1 MKISAITQAR
11 AGSTRLPGK
20 ILKTIGHQTLLEI
33 HIERILKS
41 ETISQL
47 IVATTVQPD
56 DKQIFD
62 LVSDMGIRAFR
73 GSENDVLDRFYQAV
87 KEEGADYIVRL
98 TSDCPL
104 IDAKLIDKV
113 VRYTIEND
121 LDYCTNTLLTKY
133 PDGQD
138 VEVFKFSALE
148 AAWKHGKLKSEREH
162 VTPYIRNNSTFCGG
176 TLFKSSNFEEGFD
189 YGDLRMTVDEAQD
202 FTVIQNLINLLG
214 THRNW
219 QDYAVYMNT
228 HPEISNINACIIR
241 NEGYLKSIN
250 ND

>member
-1 MKISAITQAR
+1 MNIIAITQAR

-20 ILKTIGHQTLLEI
+20 ILKKIGQQTLLEI
-33 HIERILKS
+33 HIERIQKS

-56 DKQIFD
+56 DKLIFD
-62 LVSDMGIRAFR
+62 MVSDMGIKAYR

-87 KEEGADYIVRL
+87 KNEGADYIVRL

-104 IDAKLIDKV
+104 IDAKLIDTV
-113 VRYTIEND
+113 VRYTIDND
-121 LDYCTNTLLTKY
+121 FDYCTNTLLTKY

-138 VEVFKFSALE
+138 VEVFKFTALE
-148 AAWKHGKLKSEREH
+148 EAWQKGKLQSEREH
-162 VTPYIRNNSTFCGG
+162 VTPYIRNNSTYCGG
-176 TLFKSSNFEEGFD
+176 TLFKSGNFEEGFD
-189 YGDLRMTVDEAQD
+189 YGDLRMTVDEPQD
-202 FTVIQNLINLLG
+202 FIVIQNLINSLG
-214 THRNW
+214 TRRDW

-228 HPEISNINACIIR
+228 HPEISNINSSIIR
-241 NEGYLKSIN
+241 NEGLLKSIQ

>member
-1 MKISAITQAR
+1 MKIIAITQAR

-20 ILKTIGHQTLLEI
+20 ILKKIGQQTLLEI
-33 HIERILKS
+33 HIERILRS

-56 DKQIFD
+56 DKLISD
-62 LVSDMGIRAFR
+62 MVSDIGIKVFR

-87 KEEGADYIVRL
+87 KDENADYIVRL

-113 VRYTIEND
+113 VRFAIEKD
-121 LDYCTNTLLTKY
+121 LDYCTNTLLPKY

-138 VEVFKFSALE
+138 IEVFKFVALE
-148 AAWKHGKLKSEREH
+148 AAWHKGRLKSEREH

-176 TLFKSSNFEEGFD
+176 TLFKSFNFEEGFD
-189 YGDLRMTVDEAQD
+189 YGDLRMTVDEPQD
-202 FTVIQNLINLLG
+202 FIVIQSLINVLG
-214 THRNW
+214 TQQDWR
-219 QDYAVYMNT
+219 DYAMYMKN
-228 HPEISNINACIIR
+228 HPEISNINARIIR
-241 NEGYLKSIN
+241 NEGLLISIQ

>member
-1 MKISAITQAR
+1 MKIIAITQAR

-20 ILKTIGHQTLLEI
+20 VLKMIGQQTLLEI
-33 HIERILKS
+33 HIERISKS

-47 IVATTVQPD
+47 IVATTVKPE
-56 DKQIFD
+56 DKLIFD
-62 LVSDMGIRAFR
+62 MVSDMGIRVFR

-87 KEEGADYIVRL
+87 KDEAADYIVRL

-148 AAWKHGKLKSEREH
+148 TAWQKGQLKSEREH

-176 TLFKSSNFEEGFD
+176 TLFKSSNFSEGFD
-189 YGDLRMTVDEAQD
+189 YGDLRMTVDEPQD
-202 FTVIQNLINLLG
+202 FTLIKNLINSLG
-214 THRNW
+214 TQRDW

-228 HPEISNINACIIR
+228 HPEISNINAYIIR
-241 NEGYLKSIN
+241 NEGLLKSIK

>member
-1 MKISAITQAR
+1 MKIIAITQAR

-20 ILKTIGHQTLLEI
+20 ILKKIGEQTLLEI

-47 IVATTVQPD
+47 IVATTTKPD
-56 DKQIFD
+56 DKLIFD
-62 LVSDMGIRAFR
+62 KMSEMGIQSYR

-87 KEEGADYIVRL
+87 KNEDADYVIRL

-113 VRYTIEND
+113 VRYTIKND

-138 VEVFKFSALE
+138 IEVFKF
-148 AAWKHGKLKSEREH
+148 
-162 VTPYIRNNSTFCGG
+162 TP
-176 TLFKSSNFEEGFD
+176 
-189 YGDLRMTVDEAQD
+189 
-202 FTVIQNLINLLG
+202 
-214 THRNW
+214 
-219 QDYAVYMNT
+219 
-228 HPEISNINACIIR
+228 
-241 NEGYLKSIN
+241 
-250 ND
+250 

>member
-1 MKISAITQAR
+1 MKITAITQAR

-20 ILKTIGHQTLLEI
+20 VLKMIGQQTLLEI
-33 HIERILKS
+33 HIERISKS

-47 IVATTVQPD
+47 IVATTVKPD
-56 DKQIFD
+56 DKLIFD
-62 LVSDMGIRAFR
+62 MVSDMGIRAFR
-73 GSENDVLDRFYQAV
+73 GSEEDVLDRFYQAV
-87 KEEGADYIVRL
+87 KDEGSDYIVRL

-148 AAWKHGKLKSEREH
+148 AAWKNGQLKSEREH
-162 VTPYIRNNSTFCGG
+162 VTPYIRNNSSFCGG

-189 YGDLRMTVDEAQD
+189 YGDLRMTVDEPQD
-202 FTVIQNLINLLG
+202 FTVIQNLINSLG
-214 THRNW
+214 TQRDW

-241 NEGYLKSIN
+241 NEGYLKSLL
-250 ND
+250 

>member
-1 MKISAITQAR
+1 MKIIAITQAR

-20 ILKTIGHQTLLEI
+20 ILKMIGQQTLLEI

-47 IVATTVQPD
+47 IVATTIRPN
-56 DKQIFD
+56 DKLIFD
-62 LVSDMGIRAFR
+62 MVSDMGIRAFR

-87 KEEGADYIVRL
+87 KDEEADYIVRL

-113 VRYTIEND
+113 VQYTIEND

-138 VEVFKFSALE
+138 IEVFKFTALE

-162 VTPYIRNNSTFCGG
+162 VTPYIRDKSTFCGG
-176 TLFKSSNFEEGFD
+176 TLFQSDNFEEGFD
-189 YGDLRMTVDEAQD
+189 CGDLRMTVDEPQD
-202 FTVIQNLINLLG
+202 FILIQNLIRALG
-214 THRNW
+214 TQRDW
-219 QDYAVYMNT
+219 RDYAVYMNT
-228 HPEISNINACIIR
+228 HPEISKINASITR
-241 NEGYLKSIN
+241 NEGYLKSVL
-250 ND
+250 